1 MADISEAD
9 LHVVGDGVA
18 LGVVAGV
25 EQLHEPSDVLN
36 RVEGLLRRLPA
47 RWAFRLR
54 HSASKLWMLAESRS
68 ITSHRFR

>member
-25 EQLHEPSDVLN
+25 KQLHEPSDILN
-36 RVEGLLRRLPA
+36 RVEGLLRRLPGP
-47 RWAFRLR
+47 LGL
-54 HSASKLWMLAESRS
+54 SAAPFGFKALDVGRVP
-68 ITSHRFR
+68 